1 MFLLCDVISFVP
13 VVRAATFHLLGD
25 TMKTNELKKGDWVVL
40 ANGWEA
46 QIADNMKG
54 NTRLA
59 TVYGFETEMG
69 SVYAHDILAKI
80 SGRYGQ
86 PVAKIEYTPA
96 QEKCRKFANSLS
108 F

>member
-1 MFLLCDVISFVP
+1 
-13 VVRAATFHLLGD
+13 
-25 TMKTNELKKGDWVVL
+25 MKTNELKKGDWVVL

-69 SVYAHDILAKI
+69 SVYSHDILAKI
-80 SGRYGQ
+80 SGRFGQ

-96 QEKCRKFANSLS
+96 QDFQRELSEALFASLR
-108 F
+108 